1 MIPRERI
8 FCFLSA
14 AKPLASLRRKRRM
27 IGEKGADF
35 MQNTH
40 MLIQVSTG
48 KYREIQE
55 YLGLSRIYM
64 KELLSLDFHLMRP
77 FIKSV

>member
-1 MIPRERI
+1 MSG
-8 FCFLSA
+8 FVFLSA
-14 AKPLASLRRKRRM
+14 TKPLASLRRKERLL
-27 IGEKGADF
+27 GEEDAGF

-55 YLGLSRIYM
+55 YLGLSRI
-64 KELLSLDFHLMRP
+64 
-77 FIKSV
+77 I